1 MRNPLTLL
9 SAVCLAALL
18 AGCGQDSGSNA
29 MTGETVEKVQS
40 PAGNVAATSTREAG
54 DEDTPVRYRVYVQK
68 SQDPAQAVEVLNV
81 ARAEAPVMR
90 WVGPNGLMLGVVC
103 GDIER
108 FSNHAEVSATTAR
121 DQTEQVIVLL
131 ENRGVC
137 PMNGAP
143 AVPAGNT
150 AAN

>member
-1 MRNPLTLL
+1 MRKPLTFL
-9 SAVCLAALL
+9 SAICLAALL
-18 AGCGQDSGSNA
+18 AGCGENRGSNA

-121 DQTEQVIVLL
+121 DQTEQIIVLL